1 MPAGTGETEAGSE
14 RVAVMDR
21 RIAASATGHRPAPR
35 IIRPMSTGPNLIVV
49 NVGNTRTTVARCVDG
64 ELQVSETFL
73 DSDLAAI
80 CDQIT
85 TWWRQMGS
93 LERAA
98 VVIASVNEPV
108 ARSIGS
114 AVEDQLGVGI
124 YRIGEDLPV
133 PIGRQ
138 LDPETITGVDR
149 LLNAAAAFAAV
160 QQACIVVDAGTAV
173 TVDFV
178 DGEGTFHGGAI
189 APGAGMQLRALHRD
203 TDMLPELTFRR
214 PSTEPFGRS
223 TAEAMLIGVHHG
235 IRGMVWKIVERYA
248 EAYGAFPMVVATGG
262 DAEALFEDDELVD
275 RIVPDL
281 ALRGIIAAARS
292 ALEVEDRGD

>member
-1 MPAGTGETEAGSE
+1 M
-14 RVAVMDR
+14 
-21 RIAASATGHRPAPR
+21 AS
-35 IIRPMSTGPNLIVV
+35 GPNLVVV

-64 ELQVSETFL
+64 DLQVVETFAG
-73 DSDLAAI
+73 DDRAAI
-80 CDQIT
+80 IEQVTD
-85 TWWRQMGS
+85 WWRQVGR
-93 LERAA
+93 LDRAA
-98 VVIASVNEPV
+98 IVVASVNEPV
-108 ARSIGS
+108 AAAISS
-114 AVEDQLGVGI
+114 AVEDQLGVTV
-124 YRIGEDLPV
+124 YRVGEDLPV

-138 LDPETITGVDR
+138 LDPETLTGVDR

-189 APGAGMQLRALHRD
+189 APGAAMQLRALHRE
-203 TDMLPELTFRR
+203 TDALPELTFRR
-214 PSTEPFGRS
+214 PAEEAFGRS

-248 EAYGAFPMVVATGG
+248 EAYGAYPMVVATGG
-262 DAEALFEDDELVD
+262 DAEALFETDELVD

-281 ALRGIIAAARS
+281 ALRGIVAAART
-292 ALEVEDRGD
+292 ALEVEGGED